1 MLRVKLQLDL
11 ITWQTQDSGGLLSR
25 RHGVKS
31 PQASLVTL
39 TKTNIKISNKKVS
52 KYTRYTPGKRDLF
65 TTHAM
70 SRHKTLYSFSVVI
83 LAAGI

>member
-25 RHGVKS
+25 RQGVKS
-31 PQASLVTL
+31 PQASLVTS
-39 TKTNIKISNKKVS
+39 TKTNNKISKKVS
-52 KYTRYTPGKRDLF
+52 KYTGYYALKKDIF
-65 TTHAM
+65 THAM
-70 SRHKTLYSFSVVI
+70 SGHKTLYYSFSVVI